1 MNRSCKKKIN
11 NEEYHQ
17 QQQQQQLQQNLT
29 STIKSNYSTAAVGIG
44 AITTTPILCPTFS
57 TFKNPPDIQN
67 RMYAT
72 LPKNNEILWQQQ
84 WDNIKK
90 TTSSNN
96 LHHNLQQSHQHHHH
110 QHQHHNHKA
119 KPEFRLN
126 DLDVKTTL

>member
-11 NEEYHQ
+11 NEQYHQQHQHQ
-17 QQQQQQLQQNLT
+17 QQQQQNLT
-29 STIKSNYSTAAVGIG
+29 STIKSNCS
-44 AITTTPILCPTFS
+44 TTTTTIQCPTFS

-72 LPKNNEILWQQQ
+72 LPKNNEILWHQQ

-110 QHQHHNHKA
+110 HHKA

>member
-1 MNRSCKKKIN
+1 MNRSCKKKNN
-11 NEEYHQ
+11 NEQYHQ
-17 QQQQQQLQQNLT
+17 QQQNLT
-29 STIKSNYSTAAVGIG
+29 STIKANCSA
-44 AITTTPILCPTFS
+44 TTTTQCPTFS
-57 TFKNPPDIQN
+57 TFKNTPDIQN

-72 LPKNNEILWQQQ
+72 LPKNNEILWHQQ

-110 QHQHHNHKA
+110 HKA